1 MSDKNEALI
10 RVKGL
15 KVHYKGGAIKALD
28 GVDAEI
34 HRGEV
39 VVVIGPSGSGKS
51 TFLRSLNLL
60 ETPTDGT
67 IEFDGVNITDPKVD
81 INLHRRKM
89 GMVFQHFNLFPHMTI
104 LRNMT
109 LAPTKLLK
117 KSKADAEKKA
127 MELLRRVGLTDRAGA
142 YPSQLSGGQKQRIA
156 IVRALCME
164 PEVMLF
170 DEPTSALDPE
180 MVGEV
185 LAVMKQLAAEG
196 MTMVVV
202 THEMGFAR
210 EVADRVIFIDGG
222 KILEEGTPE
231 DIFEHPKN
239 QRTID
244 FLSKV
249 L

>member
-1 MSDKNEALI
+1 M
-10 RVKGL
+10 
-15 KVHYKGGAIKALD
+15 
-28 GVDAEI
+28 DAEI

-60 ETPTDGT
+60 ETPTEGT

-127 MELLRRVGLTDRAGA
+127 MELLRRVGLA
-142 YPSQLSGGQKQRIA
+142 
-156 IVRALCME
+156 
-164 PEVMLF
+164 
-170 DEPTSALDPE
+170 
-180 MVGEV
+180 
-185 LAVMKQLAAEG
+185 
-196 MTMVVV
+196 
-202 THEMGFAR
+202 AR